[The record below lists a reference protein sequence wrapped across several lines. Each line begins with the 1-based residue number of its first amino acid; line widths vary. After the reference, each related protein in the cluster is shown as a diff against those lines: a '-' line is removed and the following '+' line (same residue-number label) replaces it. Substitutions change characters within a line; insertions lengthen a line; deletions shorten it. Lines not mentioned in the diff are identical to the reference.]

1 VRAPALS
8 NGHNSCM
15 TNTESWD
22 RIATRSV
29 TDPPTETV
37 LYGPE
42 GPTEE
47 ELRLIGDVK
56 GKRVVDLGCGLGQAA
71 ITMAKQGATVIA
83 VDDSA
88 RMLERGRSLAD
99 RQEAR
104 VEWHRSD
111 ISDLA
116 FLRADSID
124 VVVSIYALAEVEDLG
139 RLLRQV
145 HRVLRGKAAFVFSHE
160 HPLSLAIGREP
171 PESPDPAPIRHVVR
185 ESYFATQ
192 PISTERDGEPVQI
205 HIRPISE
212 TFTELTRAGFR
223 VEAMAEIAGAA
234 DAPVPQTI
242 VWRAR
247 KEGV

>member
-1 VRAPALS
+1 V
-8 NGHNSCM
+8 

-22 RIATRSV
+22 RVATRAVS
-29 TDPPTETV
+29 DPTTETV
-37 LYGPE
+37 LYGPD

-71 ITMAKQGATVIA
+71 ITLARQGAAVIA

-88 RMLERGRSLAD
+88 RMLERARALAE

-104 VEWHRSD
+104 AEWHHSD

-124 VVVSIYALAEVEDLG
+124 IVLSIYAMAEVEDLS

-145 HRVLRGKAAFVFSHE
+145 HRVLRNRSPFVFSYE
-160 HPLSLAIGREP
+160 HPLAVAIGREP
-171 PESPDPAPIRHVVR
+171 PKSPAPAPIRYVVR

-192 PISTERDGEPVQI
+192 PITVEREGEPVLL

-223 VEAMAEIAGAA
+223 VEAMAEIAAAA
-234 DAPVPQTI
+234 DAPVPSTI

-247 KEGV
+247 KEGI

>member
-1 VRAPALS
+1 V
-8 NGHNSCM
+8 

-22 RIATRSV
+22 RIATRAVS
-29 TDPPTETV
+29 DPPTTTV

-47 ELRLIGDVK
+47 ELRLLGDLS
-56 GKRVVDLGCGLGQAA
+56 GKRVVELGSGLGQAA
-71 ITMAKQGATVIA
+71 VALAKQGATVIA

-88 RMLERGRSLAD
+88 RMLERGRALAD
-99 RQEAR
+99 REETR

-111 ISDLA
+111 IADLA

-124 VVVSIYALAEVEDLG
+124 LVLSVYAMAEVDDLA

-145 HRVLRGKAAFVFSHE
+145 HRVLRNRSAFVFSYE
-160 HPLSLAIGREP
+160 HPLALAIGREP
-171 PESPDPAPIRHVVR
+171 PESPEPSPVRHVVR

-192 PISTERDGEPVQI
+192 PITIEHEGEPVDV

-223 VEAMAEIAGAA
+223 VEAMAEVAATA
-234 DAPVPQTI
+234 DAPVPTTI

-247 KEGV
+247 KEGA